1 MREVAIVSAVR
12 TPVGSYGGALKDMS
26 VVELGVVAAKEAIS
40 RANISEVEIDEVI
53 IGNILSAGQGQNI
66 ARQIA
71 IKAGLPVETP
81 AMTLNILC
89 GSGLRA
95 ISLAAQIISSG
106 GADAILC
113 GGAESMSNAPYLA
126 MQNRWGS
133 KMGHVQMLDHMI
145 KDALTD
151 ALQLALV
158 LEYLEDQYH
167 AEGLATAGL
176 IPTADR
182 VVFQQIAKHETAH
195 VAFLKAALTSLGA
208 TPGTKPLFDFTAN
221 GAFTPFT
228 NYQQFLILAQAFE
241 DTGVRAYKGQA
252 GNVMGN
258 KAILQA
264 ALQIHSVEAR
274 HASQVRRMRM
284 NKGWIELNN
293 GGNMPA
299 ATDPVYAGEQVTM
312 QAGFNT
318 ATAFGPEAGSAA
330 YDEIL
335 TGSQA
340 QAIAALFID

>member
-1 MREVAIVSAVR
+1 M
-12 TPVGSYGGALKDMS
+12 
-26 VVELGVVAAKEAIS
+26 
-40 RANISEVEIDEVI
+40 
-53 IGNILSAGQGQNI
+53 NILKILDILSDDALYTKTSSRSEGLSQMSSIGKKTAAVALPLGLGAFMSGN
-66 ARQIA
+66 A
-71 IKAGLPVETP
+71 KAETKT
-81 AMTLNILC
+81 ATT
-89 GSGLRA
+89 A
-95 ISLAAQIISSG
+95 ESLAF
-106 GADAILC
+106 
-113 GGAESMSNAPYLA
+113 
-126 MQNRWGS
+126 
-133 KMGHVQMLDHMI
+133 K

-158 LEYLEDQYH
+158 LEYLEDEYY
-167 AEGLATAGL
+167 AMGLAAGSL

-182 VVFQQIAKHETAH
+182 AVFMQIAKHEKAH
-195 VAFLKAALTSLGA
+195 VAFLKAALTSLGV
-208 TPGTKPLFDFTAN
+208 TPGAKPTFDFTAN
-221 GAFTPFT
+221 GAFTPMT

-293 GGNMPA
+293 GGNMPT
-299 ATDPVYAGEQVTM
+299 ATDPVYAGEEVTT

-318 ATAFGPEAGSAA
+318 GTAFGNEAGSASF
-330 YDEIL
+330 DEIL

-340 QAIAALFID
+340 TAIASLFID